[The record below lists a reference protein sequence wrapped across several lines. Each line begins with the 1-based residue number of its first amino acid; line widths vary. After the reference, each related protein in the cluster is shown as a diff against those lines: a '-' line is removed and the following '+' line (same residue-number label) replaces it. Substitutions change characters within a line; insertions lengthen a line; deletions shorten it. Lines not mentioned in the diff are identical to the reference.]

1 MNIKDKII
9 LGLWFSSLCRMNMW
23 QRVEMRIG
31 FIILYAMQV
40 VGHQEQF
47 MKIQTIM
54 ESGIYLA
61 MRH

>member
-1 MNIKDKII
+1 MKKRGKNRK
-9 LGLWFSSLCRMNMW
+9 LWFSSLCRMNMW